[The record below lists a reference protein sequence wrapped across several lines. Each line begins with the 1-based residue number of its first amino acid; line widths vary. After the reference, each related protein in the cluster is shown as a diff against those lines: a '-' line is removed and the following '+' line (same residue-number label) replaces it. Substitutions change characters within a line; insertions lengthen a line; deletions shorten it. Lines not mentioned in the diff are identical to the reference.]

1 MCGRY
6 LFREDE
12 SDVEAESWLQEVAK
26 TEDETVVRS
35 IALDEVRPS
44 NLALVLVKEGDRL
57 VPKVMRWG
65 LPKWDQSGIL
75 INTRSE
81 TALTS
86 PMFKKH
92 IKERRCVVK
101 AAGFYEWDEHKNKL
115 LIRKGEHEKM
125 YMAALY
131 TDEDR
136 ASYSIVTRS
145 AEGDFAAIHDRSPL
159 LIPEELLDRYLDD
172 GDKYLDAFRKIPLPR
187 FEMEAKRMQ
196 TSLF

>member
-6 LFREDE
+6 LFREND
-12 SDVEAESWLQEVAK
+12 DDQEAASWLQEVSLS
-26 TEDETVVRS
+26 EDETVVSR

-44 NLALVLVKEGDRL
+44 NLALVLVKENDRL

-65 LPKWDQSGIL
+65 LPKWDEKGIL

-92 IKERRCVVK
+92 IKERRCVIK
-101 AAGFYEWDEHKNKL
+101 AAGFYEWDKEKNKL
-115 LIRKGEHEKM
+115 LITTGHQKM
-125 YMAALY
+125 YLAALY
-131 TDEDR
+131 TDEER
-136 ASYSIVTRS
+136 ASYSILTRS
-145 AEGDFAAIHDRSPL
+145 AEGDFAHVHDRSPL
-159 LIPEELLDRYLDD
+159 LIPEDLVDRYLLD
-172 GDKYLDAFRKIPLPR
+172 GDKYLDAFRKIPLPV

>member
-6 LFREDE
+6 LFRED
-12 SDVEAESWLQEVAK
+12 DDDQEAASWLQEVSLS
-26 TEDETVVRS
+26 EDEAVVRN

-44 NLALVLVKEGDRL
+44 NLALVLVKENDRL

-65 LPKWDQSGIL
+65 LPKWDEKGIL

-101 AAGFYEWDEHKNKL
+101 AAGFYEWDKDKNKL
-115 LIRKGEHEKM
+115 LIKTGHQKM
-125 YMAALY
+125 YLAALY
-131 TDEDR
+131 TDEER
-136 ASYSIVTRS
+136 ASYSILTRS
-145 AEGDFAAIHDRSPL
+145 SEGDFATVHDRSPL
-159 LIPEELLDRYLDD
+159 LIPEDLVDRYLLD
-172 GDKYLDAFRKIPLPR
+172 GDKYLDAFRKIPLPV
-187 FEMEAKRMQ
+187 FDMEAKRVQ

>member
-12 SDVEAESWLQEVAK
+12 DDQEAASWLQEVSLS
-26 TEDETVVRS
+26 EDEAVVRH

-44 NLALVLVKEGDRL
+44 NLALVLVKENDRL

-65 LPKWDQSGIL
+65 LPKWDEKGIL

-101 AAGFYEWDEHKNKL
+101 AAGFYEWDK
-115 LIRKGEHEKM
+115 
-125 YMAALY
+125 
-131 TDEDR
+131 D
-136 ASYSIVTRS
+136 
-145 AEGDFAAIHDRSPL
+145 
-159 LIPEELLDRYLDD
+159 
-172 GDKYLDAFRKIPLPR
+172 
-187 FEMEAKRMQ
+187 
-196 TSLF
+196 